1 MSFEIVQ
8 CLLSVTRKFKRKHM
22 SVSIVGHDGSMLIF
36 TEQTKRNVINY
47 LILSALR
54 EGLLEKRENKKI
66 ALSEEESG

>member
-1 MSFEIVQ
+1 
-8 CLLSVTRKFKRKHM
+8 M